1 MADAA
6 LLSQKNIDALRENK
20 YEYILGGRIKNET
33 EEIKTKIIALDVQE
47 GKPKKLKSKN
57 GKLVVSF
64 SSKRAHNDKKN
75 REKGLK
81 RLEKRVSSGK
91 LSKELERLL
100 RKNKIKISPEKA
112 IDEIKEIRQLQC
124 ILPKSQQVKTRI
136 LQPTEKQSV
145 LLNMKI

>member
-47 GKPKKLKSKN
+47 EKPKELKSKN

-75 REKGLK
+75 RIEAHICICFSAYA
-81 RLEKRVSSGK
+81 VY
-91 LSKELERLL
+91 KELERLL
-100 RKNKIKISPEKA
+100 RKNKI
-112 IDEIKEIRQLQC
+112 D
-124 ILPKSQQVKTRI
+124 V
-136 LQPTEKQSV
+136 
-145 LLNMKI
+145 